1 MKSTLRTVWL
11 ALASSVLLAVS
22 AQAQT
27 KMAVVDL
34 KKVFDGYWRTK
45 QADAQLKERAADF
58 EKARAG
64 MLEDYKKAN
73 EEFQKVVEGV
83 NDPAIAQGER
93 DKRQQDAQKKQG
105 ELREIENSIRTFDNN
120 SRQAIVEQ
128 QKRMRESVLRDIRG
142 VVEEKS
148 KAAGYTIVF
157 DTAAESVN
165 QTPMVLYSSLL
176 GSSEDLTDG
185 VLKQLNANAPADA
198 GAQK

>member
-142 VVEEKS
+142 VVDEKS

>member
-93 DKRQQDAQKKQG
+93 DKRRQDAEKKQG

-165 QTPMVLYSSLL
+165 QTPMVLYTSLL
-176 GSSEDLTDG
+176 GSSEDLTEG

>member
-165 QTPMVLYSSLL
+165 QTPMVLYTSLL
-176 GSSEDLTDG
+176 GSSEDLTEG